1 MDSIEGEFT
10 YAVIYESYG
19 GNLALSWGFKG
30 KTDGFWIYDESGKLI
45 CETRNEHQHYYL
57 IKESKKERSFVV
69 KEFVNTLIGKVAIV
83 ETEQIYLSKRHYEKP
98 VVSLVIPVYNAEDF
112 IVRTRRCRSGEK
124 YGNRSGEW

>member
-1 MDSIEGEFT
+1 VDSIEGEFT

-19 GNLALSWGFKG
+19 GNLALSWSFKG

-69 KEFVNTLIGKVAIV
+69 KAFVNTLIGKVAIA

-98 VVSLVIPVYNAEDF
+98 VVSLVITVYNAEDF
-112 IVRTRRCRSGEK
+112 IVGTRRCRSGEK